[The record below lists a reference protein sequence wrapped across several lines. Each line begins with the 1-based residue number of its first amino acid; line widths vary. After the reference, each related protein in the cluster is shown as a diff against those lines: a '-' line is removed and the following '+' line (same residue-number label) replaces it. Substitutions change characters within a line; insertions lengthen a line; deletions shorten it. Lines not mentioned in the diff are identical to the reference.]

1 VARQV
6 VVTGCSR
13 GIGRALVEAFQERG
27 IAVAGCARS
36 SNAVAELGPAPRFR
50 PLDVCDGDGLE
61 DWVRDLEADQFE
73 ADLVIANAGTLNV
86 RAPFWKVSNKE
97 FSDVVDVNVKGV
109 FQTLKAFTPG
119 MIERGRGTLVALSS
133 GWGRSTSP
141 EVAPYCA
148 SKFAIEGL
156 MGSIAQELPGGLAA
170 VALSPG
176 VVHTEM
182 LKRAFGE
189 KDASMAVEPSDWGR
203 EAVEFLLSLGPDHS
217 GSSLSFQR

>member
-1 VARQV
+1 
-6 VVTGCSR
+6 
-13 GIGRALVEAFQERG
+13 
-27 IAVAGCARS
+27 
-36 SNAVAELGPAPRFR
+36 
-50 PLDVCDGDGLE
+50 
-61 DWVRDLEADQFE
+61 
-73 ADLVIANAGTLNV
+73 
-86 RAPFWKVSNKE
+86 
-97 FSDVVDVNVKGV
+97 
-109 FQTLKAFTPG
+109 

>member
-1 VARQV
+1 MARQV

-119 MIERGRGTLVALSS
+119 MIESWAVSTALRHECVMPLVEYCMQYAAGAGGSQTQND
-133 GWGRSTSP
+133 GHSP
-141 EVAPYCA
+141 
-148 SKFAIEGL
+148 F
-156 MGSIAQELPGGLAA
+156 M
-170 VALSPG
+170 
-176 VVHTEM
+176 
-182 LKRAFGE
+182 
-189 KDASMAVEPSDWGR
+189 
-203 EAVEFLLSLGPDHS
+203 
-217 GSSLSFQR
+217 